1 MKKLK
6 LKYEAVV
13 YGLYPREK
21 GEKDYS
27 VGEFVFKEKQIDL
40 TKYKEIYTDNPYFI
54 NSNLRYWCNQFAGDE
69 NHYYCC
75 FENDNPIEIEVSNK
89 NGASKDK
96 IKKYVEKNLDEL
108 RNKVLYLEK
117 VLRLVTNLDIF
128 IPVIKLEVYDDKMEF
143 IEKVFFMQDF
153 TPLNHASRF
162 SENNLKLQSDR
173 LRLNIHWDSM
183 TKIMSTNKEYIRA
196 LDYFNQSFSVNNI
209 PVKLLCLFASL
220 ESLFN
225 YDKENIAEKVSTY
238 TSKLIFDKDKKDEI
252 YSRIKKLY
260 DERSRYIHGQR
271 TDRITYAF
279 YEELKEFVRVV
290 LLNYWFV
297 SMYNE
302 VKNNREMISFLD
314 EEKPLNT
321 NTQLAIRAI
330 RETDYTKFY
339 SDIREKLEN
348 GDTDIL

>member
-13 YGLYPREK
+13 YGLHPMEN
-21 GEKDYS
+21 DYS
-27 VGEFVFKEKQIDL
+27 VDEFVFKKKQIDL
-40 TKYKEIYTDNPYFI
+40 TKYEEALNANPYFA
-54 NSNLRYWCNQFAGDE
+54 NPNLFSWCMQFVGDE
-69 NHYYCC
+69 NHYYCY

-89 NGASKDK
+89 NGASKYH
-96 IKKYVEKNLDEL
+96 IKKYVEKNFNEL
-108 RNKVLYLEK
+108 VNKVLYLEK

-128 IPVIKLEVYDDKMEF
+128 IPVIKLEVYDEEMEF
-143 IEKVFFMQDF
+143 IEKFFFMQDF
-153 TPLNHASRF
+153 SPLNHTSRF
-162 SENNLKLQSDR
+162 SKNNLELQSDR
-173 LRLNIHWDSM
+173 LRLHIRWDSM
-183 TKIMSTNKEYIRA
+183 TEMMSTNKDYSRA
-196 LDYFNQSFSVNNI
+196 LEYFNQSFSVNNI

-225 YDKENIAEKVSTY
+225 CDKEQIVEKVSTY

-260 DERSRYIHGQR
+260 DERSKYIHGQR
-271 TDRITYAF
+271 TDRITYAL
-279 YEELKEFVRVV
+279 YEELKEFVRVI

-302 VKNNREMISFLD
+302 VKNNRQMISFLD

-321 NTQLAIRAI
+321 TTQLAILAI

-339 SDIREKLEN
+339 SDVREKLES
-348 GDTDIL
+348 GVTDIL

>member
-13 YGLYPREK
+13 YGLHPMEN
-21 GEKDYS
+21 DYS
-27 VGEFVFKEKQIDL
+27 VDEFVFTQKQIDL
-40 TKYKEIYTDNPYFI
+40 TKYEEALNTNPYFA
-54 NSNLRYWCNQFAGDE
+54 NPNLFSWCMQFNGDE
-69 NHYYCC
+69 KHYYCC
-75 FENDNPIEIEVSNK
+75 FENDNPIEIEVSN
-89 NGASKDK
+89 NIGASKNR
-96 IKKYVEKNLDEL
+96 IKKYVEKNLNEL
-108 RNKVLYLEK
+108 VNKVLYLEK

-128 IPVIKLEVYDDKMEF
+128 IPVIKLEVYDDEMDF
-143 IEKVFFMQDF
+143 IEKFFFMQNF
-153 TPLNHASRF
+153 SPLNHTSRF
-162 SENNLKLQSDR
+162 SKNNLELQSDR
-173 LRLNIHWDSM
+173 LRFHIRWDLM
-183 TKIMSTNKEYIRA
+183 TEMMSTNKDYSRA
-196 LDYFNQSFSVNNI
+196 LEYFNQSFSVNNI

-225 YDKENIAEKVSTY
+225 YDKEKIAEKVSTY

-260 DERSRYIHGQR
+260 DERSKYIHGQR
-271 TDRITYAF
+271 TDRITYAL

-302 VKNNREMISFLD
+302 VKNNRQMISFLD

-321 NTQLAIRAI
+321 NTQLAILAI

-339 SDIREKLEN
+339 SDVREKLES
-348 GDTDIL
+348 GVTDIL

>member
-6 LKYEAVV
+6 LKYEAIV
-13 YGLYPREK
+13 YGLQPMENN
-21 GEKDYS
+21 YS
-27 VGEFVFKEKQIDL
+27 VDEFAFKLKQIDL
-40 TKYKEIYTDNPYFI
+40 KKYEEAFNANPYLANPYLFD
-54 NSNLRYWCNQFAGDE
+54 WCIQFDGDE
-69 NHYYCC
+69 KHYYCC
-75 FENDNPIEIEVSNK
+75 FENDNPIEIEISNN
-89 NGASKDK
+89 NGASKGK
-96 IKKYVEKNLDEL
+96 IKKYVEKNFDEL
-108 RNKVLYLEK
+108 CNKVLYLEK

-128 IPVIKLEVYDDKMEF
+128 IPVINFEVYDEEMEF
-143 IEKVFFMQDF
+143 VEKRFSTRVFS
-153 TPLNHASRF
+153 PLNHASRF
-162 SENNLKLQSDR
+162 SEKNWKLQSNR
-173 LRLNIHWDSM
+173 LRFHIRWDSM
-183 TKIMSTNKEYIRA
+183 TEMMSTNKDYSRA
-196 LDYFNQSFSVNNI
+196 LEYFNQSFSVNNI
-209 PVKLLCLFASL
+209 SVKLLCLFASL

-225 YDKENIAEKVSTY
+225 YDKEKIAEKVSTY

-260 DERSRYIHGQR
+260 DERSKYIHGQS
-271 TDRITYAF
+271 TDRITYAL

-314 EEKPLNT
+314 DEKPLNT

-339 SDIREKLEN
+339 SDVREKLEN